1 MNLIWYRVVREGK
14 ERRRLWAQRK
24 TPKPAQ
30 DDDLESAQDDDAQTE
45 NPNEASGREGM
56 LPNDIVQLL
65 AAREKY
71 FSSFYYYPLCKE
83 IHLSWSI
90 NY

>member
-1 MNLIWYRVVREGK
+1 MYRIVREGK

-24 TPKPAQ
+24 TPRPSKGDESVQ
-30 DDDLESAQDDDAQTE
+30 DVMEAETEKESLGT
-45 NPNEASGREGM
+45 EGM

-71 FSSFYYYPLCKE
+71 ESSLTLGLVSAHVHTPLVQ
-83 IHLSWSI
+83 
-90 NY
+90 